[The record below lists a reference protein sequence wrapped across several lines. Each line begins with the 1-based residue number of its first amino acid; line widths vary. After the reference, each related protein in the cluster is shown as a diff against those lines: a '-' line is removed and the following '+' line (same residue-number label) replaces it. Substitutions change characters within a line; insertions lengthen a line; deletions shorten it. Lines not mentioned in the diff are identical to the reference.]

1 MGNISIFRYRGKM
14 ARKNMKNKN
23 YKILLAEDD
32 KFISLAYKDGLSRA
46 GYTVIHAENGKK
58 ALDLVKKEVPDIILL
73 DVIMPEMNGFE
84 VLEELKKI
92 PKIKKIPVVILS
104 NLGQESDIQKGQ
116 ELGATDYMIK
126 SNYSLGEVVDKIKKI
141 LD

>member
-1 MGNISIFRYRGKM
+1 
-14 ARKNMKNKN
+14 MKEIK
-23 YKILLAEDD
+23 KQIVLLAEDD
-32 KFISLAYKDGLSRA
+32 KFISLAYKDGLARA
-46 GYTVIHAENGKK
+46 GYEVIHAENGKK
-58 ALDLVKKEVPDIILL
+58 ALDLAKKNKPNIILL

-84 VLEELKKI
+84 VLTALKKE
-92 PKIKKIPVVILS
+92 KLLKKIPVVILS
-104 NLGQESDIQKGQ
+104 NLGQESDILKGQ